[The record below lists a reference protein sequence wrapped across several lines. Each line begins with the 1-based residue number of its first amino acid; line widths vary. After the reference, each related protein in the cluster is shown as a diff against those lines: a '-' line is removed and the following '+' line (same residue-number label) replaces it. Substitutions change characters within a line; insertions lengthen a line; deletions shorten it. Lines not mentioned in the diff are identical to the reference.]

1 MVSNKPRHS
10 GGPCETLTSLRTR
23 AGRYV
28 LGGKIAMNVAIGNGS
43 DLIRLAQAIRYQVF
57 TIEQRIATELDL
69 DGLDEV
75 SIHALVTEQG
85 EPIATARL
93 TVKEDGSSIIA
104 RVAVMES
111 YRGGGVASTVIQA
124 LVVHA
129 QNIGVE
135 SIEIHAHAYL
145 RSYYERF
152 GFEFI
157 KEVEVVGE
165 HQLIEMRHQ
174 IVRT

>member
-1 MVSNKPRHS
+1 
-10 GGPCETLTSLRTR
+10 
-23 AGRYV
+23 
-28 LGGKIAMNVAIGNGS
+28 MNVTIGNDSG
-43 DLIRLAQAIRYQVF
+43 LIKLAQAIRYQVF
-57 TIEQRIATELDL
+57 TLEQRIPTELDL
-69 DGLDEV
+69 DGLDEE

-93 TVKEDGSSIIA
+93 TVKEDGSSIMA
-104 RVAVMES
+104 RVAVMEA
-111 YRGGGVASTVIQA
+111 YRGGGVASKVIQA

-145 RSYYERF
+145 GSYYERL
-152 GFEFI
+152 GFDFI
-157 KEVEVVGE
+157 KKVEIVGE